1 MRRRKNRKAIPLI
14 YLSIVIVV
22 ALLFSTIF
30 ALIYSTN
37 SNIINN
43 VKINNIKVSGL
54 SKSEAEQKFESI
66 LNNITEKAVVLKHG
80 NYEKTFTLKQME
92 LETNIMDKIYQ
103 ACTIGR
109 DKNIIA
115 NNYKILSVLINGQN
129 LELDFKYN
137 EEIMQSIF
145 SNLDAEWEEKFIDNS
160 YYIDGE
166 NLVIVRGK
174 SGNIIDTDTL
184 REKIDQLVREKI
196 EGKHPIEIEIPVI
209 TKTPEEIDL
218 EKIQKEIYKEPKDA
232 SYNEKEGKLSIH
244 ADGVDFGISIEEA
257 KQIIAEAKEEY
268 TIPLKI
274 TKPAITTSM
283 LGEDAF
289 PDVLASFSTRYD
301 ASNISRATNID
312 LASKAIDGTILMPG
326 ERFSFNAIVGP
337 TTKAKGYKPA
347 GAYAGGRL
355 VEDYGGGICQ
365 VSSTIYDTAL
375 YADLQI
381 VERYN
386 HSSVVSYLDSG
397 LDATITYGSR
407 DLKFANSKKYAIRIG
422 IKATNGILEVE
433 IKGIKEGNE
442 PEIELVSETKEIIPC
457 DTKYIYDSSLAEG
470 QEVVET
476 GGANG
481 AKSIAYKIVKKK
493 GIVQS
498 KTVLSEDS
506 YNPMLRII
514 KTGSKEKVNK

>member
-1 MRRRKNRKAIPLI
+1 MRRRKNRKLVPLI
-14 YLSIVIVV
+14 YLSIIIVI

-37 SNIINN
+37 SNIISHIT
-43 VKINNIKVSGL
+43 INNIKVSGL
-54 SKSEAEQKFESI
+54 SKSETEQKFENI
-66 LNNITEKAVVLKHG
+66 LNNITEKAIVLKHG
-80 NYEKTFTLKQME
+80 EYEKTFTLKQME
-92 LETNIMDKIYQ
+92 LETDVMDKIYK

-109 DKNIIA
+109 EKNIIA

-129 LELDFKYN
+129 LDLDFKYN

-160 YYIDGE
+160 YYINGE
-166 NLVIVRGK
+166 ELIIVKGK
-174 SGNIIDTDTL
+174 PGLIIDTEAL
-184 REKIDQLVREKI
+184 RERIDQLVREKI
-196 EGKHPIEIEIPVI
+196 EGKHTTEIEIPTI
-209 TKTPEEIDL
+209 KKEPEEIDL

-244 ADGVDFGISIEEA
+244 ADGVDFAISLEEA
-257 KQIIAEAKEEY
+257 KKIIAEEKEEY
-268 TIPLKI
+268 SIPLKI
-274 TKPAITTSM
+274 IKPAVTTSM

-301 ASNISRATNID
+301 SSNTNRATNID
-312 LASKAIDGTILMPG
+312 LAAQAIDGTILMPG
-326 ERFSFNAIVGP
+326 ERFSFNSIVGP

-347 GAYAGGRL
+347 GAYSGGRL
-355 VEDYGGGICQ
+355 VEDYGGGVCQ
-365 VSSTIYDTAL
+365 VSSTIYDAAL
-375 YADLQI
+375 YANLEI

-386 HSSVVSYLDSG
+386 HSSVVSYLDPG

-407 DLKFANSKKYAIRIG
+407 DLKFSNSKKYAIRIG
-422 IKATNGILEVE
+422 MRATNGILEVE
-433 IKGIKEGNE
+433 IKGIKEGTE
-442 PEIELVSETKEIIPC
+442 PEIELVSQVKEIIAC
-457 DTKYIYDSSLAEG
+457 DTKYVYDSSLAEG

-476 GGANG
+476 WGANG

-493 GIVQS
+493 GIEQS

-506 YNPMLRII
+506 YNPMVKII
-514 KTGSKEKVNK
+514 RTGSKDKVNK